1 LRSRLRFQVLA
12 FTGTRTVLNT
22 MHRMVYPLLPAF
34 QRGLGVDLAA
44 LSLALTLRSLAGA
57 SGPLLA
63 SVADS
68 RGRKA
73 GMMVGLLLFVAGVGL
88 VAVWPTYQAFLIAL
102 VLAMVGKY
110 IFDPSMQAYL
120 GDRVAYQRRG
130 LVLAVTE
137 IGWSLSFI
145 FGVPLM
151 GLLIAAYGW
160 AAPFP
165 LFALLGLLAF
175 GLLGWLLPGDPA
187 PADGRVGLLGNM
199 GLVWARPAALAGLS
213 MSLLISA
220 ANEVINLVFGVW
232 LEDSFGLKITALGA
246 VAIVIGLSELG
257 GESLV
262 GGLTDRLGKVRSLTI
277 GLLLNSVAALTLAYL
292 GQNTIGALVGLFLFY
307 ITFEFTL
314 VSSIPLMS
322 EIMPNAR
329 ATLMGMNIAAVSI
342 GRALGALLAS
352 PIYSLG
358 STSSSMPSL
367 LPSALA
373 VGGLNLLALVAL
385 RRMKEWDKGLAAG
398 QFSPPDP
405 FS

>member
-1 LRSRLRFQVLA
+1 LRTRLRFQVLA

-22 MHRMVYPLLPAF
+22 MHRMVYPFLPAF

-63 SVADS
+63 SIADS

-73 GMMVGLLLFVAGVGL
+73 GMVTGLTLFIAGVGL
-88 VAVWPTYQAFLIAL
+88 VAIWPVYQAFLIAL
-102 VLAMVGKY
+102 ILAMVGKY

-120 GDRVAYQRRG
+120 GDRVSYERRG

-137 IGWSLSFI
+137 VGWSFSFI
-145 FGVPLM
+145 LGVPLM
-151 GLLIAAYGW
+151 GLLIARYGW
-160 AAPFP
+160 GSPFP
-165 LFALLGLLAF
+165 LLALLGILAL
-175 GLLGWLLPGDPA
+175 GLLSWLLPQDPP

-199 GLVWARPAALAGLS
+199 GVVWASRAALAGLS
-213 MSLLISA
+213 MSLLVSA

-232 LEDSFGLKITALGA
+232 LEDSFGLKISALGA

-277 GLLLNSVAALTLAYL
+277 GLLLNSLAALALSYL
-292 GQNTIGALVGLFLFY
+292 GQTTLGALVGLFLFY
-307 ITFEFTL
+307 ITFEFSL

-322 EIMPNAR
+322 EILPTAR

-342 GRALGALLAS
+342 GRAFGALIAS
-352 PIYSLG
+352 PIYSFGLASEG
-358 STSSSMPSL
+358 LPNL

-373 VGGLNLLALVAL
+373 VGLLNLLALLAL
-385 RRMKEWDKGLAAG
+385 RRIKDLG
-398 QFSPPDP
+398 
-405 FS
+405 

>member
-1 LRSRLRFQVLA
+1 MRARLRFQVLA
-12 FTGTRTVLNT
+12 FSGTRTVLNT
-22 MHRMVYPLLPAF
+22 MHRMVYPFLPAF

-73 GMMVGLLLFVAGVGL
+73 GMMMGLLLFVAGVGL

-137 IGWSLSFI
+137 IGWSFSFI

-151 GLLIAAYGW
+151 GLLIATYGW

-165 LFALLGLLAF
+165 LFALLGLLAI
-175 GLLGWLLPGDPA
+175 GLLGWLLPRDPP
-187 PADGRVGLLGNM
+187 PADGRAGLLGNM
-199 GLVWARPAALAGLS
+199 GLVWASPAALAGLS

-277 GLLLNSVAALTLAYL
+277 GLLLNSLAALTLAYL
-292 GQNTIGALVGLFLFY
+292 GLNTLGALVGLFFFY

-322 EIMPNAR
+322 EILPNAR

-342 GRALGALLAS
+342 GRALGALLAP

-358 STSSSMPSL
+358 SATASLPGL

-373 VGGLNLLALVAL
+373 VGVLNLLALLAL
-385 RRMKEWDKGLAAG
+385 RRIREWDRGLAAG
-398 QFSPPDP
+398 QFPPADP

>member
-1 LRSRLRFQVLA
+1 MRSRLRFQVLA

-63 SVADS
+63 SIADS

-73 GMMVGLLLFVAGVGL
+73 GMMIGLLLFVAGVGL

-102 VLAMVGKY
+102 ILAMVGKY

-137 IGWSLSFI
+137 VGWSFSFI
-145 FGVPLM
+145 LGVPLM
-151 GLLIAAYGW
+151 GLLIAGYGW

-165 LFALLGLLAF
+165 LFALFGLLAL
-175 GLLGWLLPGDPA
+175 GLLGWLLPRDPA

-199 GLVWARPAALAGLS
+199 SLVWASPLALAGLS
-213 MSLLISA
+213 MSLLLSA
-220 ANEVINLVFGVW
+220 ANEIINLVFGVW

-277 GLLLNSVAALTLAYL
+277 GLLLNSLAALTLSYL
-292 GQNTIGALVGLFLFY
+292 GQSTLGALVGLFLFY
-307 ITFEFTL
+307 ITFEFSL

-322 EIMPNAR
+322 EILPNAR

-342 GRALGALLAS
+342 GRAVGALLAS
-352 PIYSLG
+352 PIYFLG
-358 STSSSMPSL
+358 ANTGSMPSL

-373 VGGLNLLALVAL
+373 VGVFNLLALVAL
-385 RRMKEWDKGLAAG
+385 RRIKDLG
-398 QFSPPDP
+398 
-405 FS
+405 

>member
-1 LRSRLRFQVLA
+1 
-12 FTGTRTVLNT
+12 
-22 MHRMVYPLLPAF
+22 
-34 QRGLGVDLAA
+34 VDLAA

-63 SVADS
+63 SIADS

-73 GMMVGLLLFVAGVGL
+73 GMMIGLLLFVAGVGL

-102 VLAMVGKY
+102 ILAMVGKY

-137 IGWSLSFI
+137 VGWSFSFI
-145 FGVPLM
+145 LGVPLM
-151 GLLIAAYGW
+151 GLLIAGYGW

-165 LFALLGLLAF
+165 LFALFGLLAL
-175 GLLGWLLPGDPA
+175 GLLGWLLPRDPA

-199 GLVWARPAALAGLS
+199 SLVWASPLALAGLS
-213 MSLLISA
+213 MSLLLSA
-220 ANEVINLVFGVW
+220 ANEIINLVFGVW

-277 GLLLNSVAALTLAYL
+277 GLLLNSLAALTLSYL
-292 GQNTIGALVGLFLFY
+292 GQSTLGALVGLFLFY
-307 ITFEFTL
+307 ITFEFSL

-322 EIMPNAR
+322 EILPNAR

-342 GRALGALLAS
+342 GRAVGALLAS
-352 PIYSLG
+352 PIYFLG
-358 STSSSMPSL
+358 ANTGSMPSL

-373 VGGLNLLALVAL
+373 VGVFNLLALVAL
-385 RRMKEWDKGLAAG
+385 RRIKDLG
-398 QFSPPDP
+398 
-405 FS
+405 

>member
-1 LRSRLRFQVLA
+1 LKSRLRFQVLA
-12 FTGTRTVLNT
+12 FTATRTVLNT
-22 MHRMVYPLLPAF
+22 MYRMVYPLLPAF

-44 LSLALTLRSLAGA
+44 LSFALTIRSLLGA

-73 GMMVGLLLFVAGVGL
+73 GMMTGLLLFVAGVGL
-88 VAVWPTYQAFLIAL
+88 VAVWPSYQAFLIAL
-102 VLAMVGKY
+102 ILSMVGKY
-110 IFDPSMQAYL
+110 IFDSSMQAYL
-120 GDRVAYQRRG
+120 GDRVAYRRRG

-137 IGWSLSFI
+137 VGWSFSFI
-145 FGVPLM
+145 IGVPLV
-151 GLLIAAYGW
+151 GLLIASFGW
-160 AAPFP
+160 NAPFP
-165 LFALLGLLAF
+165 LFALLGLLAL

-199 GLVWARPAALAGLS
+199 SLVWASRPALAGLA
-213 MSLLISA
+213 MSLLLSA
-220 ANEVINLVFGVW
+220 ANEAINLVFGVW
-232 LEDSFGLKITALGA
+232 LEASFGLKITALGA

-262 GGLTDRLGKVRSLTI
+262 GGLTDRLGKGRSLTI
-277 GLLLNSVAALTLAYL
+277 GLLLNGLAALGLSLL
-292 GQNTIGALVGLFLFY
+292 GQSTLGALAGLFLFY

-322 EIMPNAR
+322 EILPEAR
-329 ATLMGMNIAAVSI
+329 ATLMGMNIAAISI
-342 GRALGALLAS
+342 GRAFGASIAY

-358 STSSSMPSL
+358 SSGEGLPSL

-373 VGGLNLLALVAL
+373 VVALNLLALVAL
-385 RRMKEWDKGLAAG
+385 RRVKERDPKAAR

-405 FS
+405 SS

>member
-1 LRSRLRFQVLA
+1 
-12 FTGTRTVLNT
+12 

-34 QRGLGVDLAA
+34 QRGLGVDLGA

-73 GMMVGLLLFVAGVGL
+73 GMMTGLVLFVAGVGL

-102 VLAMVGKY
+102 ILAMVGKY
-110 IFDPSMQAYL
+110 IFDPAMQAYL

-137 IGWSLSFI
+137 VGWSFSFI
-145 FGVPLM
+145 LGVPLM
-151 GLLIAAYGW
+151 GLLIATFGW

-165 LFALLGLLAF
+165 LFALLGLLAL
-175 GLLGWLLPGDPA
+175 GLLGWLIPRDPDPA
-187 PADGRVGLLGNM
+187 IGRVGLLGNM
-199 GLVWARPAALAGLS
+199 SLVWASLPALAGLA
-213 MSLLISA
+213 MSLLLSA

-277 GLLLNSVAALTLAYL
+277 GLLLNSLAALALSIIGQSTLW
-292 GQNTIGALVGLFLFY
+292 ALVGLFLFY

-322 EIMPNAR
+322 EILPNAR
-329 ATLMGMNIAAVSI
+329 ATLMGMNIAAISI
-342 GRALGALLAS
+342 GRALGALIAY
-352 PIYSLG
+352 PVYSLG
-358 STSSSMPSL
+358 IDGGPPSL
-367 LPSALA
+367 LPSAIA
-373 VGGLNLLALVAL
+373 VGLLNLLALIAL
-385 RRMKEWDKGLAAG
+385 RRIKDWDQGSVAG
-398 QFSPPDP
+398 HFSPPDP

>member
-63 SVADS
+63 SIADS

-73 GMMVGLLLFVAGVGL
+73 GMMIGLLLFVAGVGL

-102 VLAMVGKY
+102 ILAMVGKY

-137 IGWSLSFI
+137 VGWSFSFI
-145 FGVPLM
+145 LGVPLM
-151 GLLIAAYGW
+151 GLLIAGYGW

-165 LFALLGLLAF
+165 LFALFGLLAL
-175 GLLGWLLPGDPA
+175 GLLGWLLPRDPA

-199 GLVWARPAALAGLS
+199 SLVWASPLALAGLS
-213 MSLLISA
+213 MSLLLSA
-220 ANEVINLVFGVW
+220 ANEIINLVFGVW

-277 GLLLNSVAALTLAYL
+277 GLLLNSLAALTLSYL
-292 GQNTIGALVGLFLFY
+292 GQSTLGALVGLFLFY
-307 ITFEFTL
+307 ITFEFSL

-322 EIMPNAR
+322 EILPNAR

-342 GRALGALLAS
+342 GRAVGALLAS
-352 PIYSLG
+352 PIYFLG
-358 STSSSMPSL
+358 ANTGSMPSL

-373 VGGLNLLALVAL
+373 VGVFNLLALVAL
-385 RRMKEWDKGLAAG
+385 RRIKDLG
-398 QFSPPDP
+398 
-405 FS
+405 

>member
-1 LRSRLRFQVLA
+1 MRSRLRFQVLA

-63 SVADS
+63 SIADS

-73 GMMVGLLLFVAGVGL
+73 GMMIGLLLFVAGVGL

-102 VLAMVGKY
+102 ILAMVGKY

-137 IGWSLSFI
+137 VGWSFSFI
-145 FGVPLM
+145 LGVPLM
-151 GLLIAAYGW
+151 GLLIAGYGW

-165 LFALLGLLAF
+165 LFALFGLLAL
-175 GLLGWLLPGDPA
+175 GLLGWLLPRDPA

-199 GLVWARPAALAGLS
+199 SLVWASPLALAGLS
-213 MSLLISA
+213 MSLLLSA
-220 ANEVINLVFGVW
+220 ANEIINLVFGVW

-277 GLLLNSVAALTLAYL
+277 GLLLNSLAALTLSYL
-292 GQNTIGALVGLFLFY
+292 GQSTLGALVGLFLFY
-307 ITFEFTL
+307 ITFEFSL

-322 EIMPNAR
+322 EILPNAR

-342 GRALGALLAS
+342 GRAVGALLAS

-358 STSSSMPSL
+358 ANTGSMPSL

-373 VGGLNLLALVAL
+373 VGVFNLLALVAL
-385 RRMKEWDKGLAAG
+385 RRIKDLG
-398 QFSPPDP
+398 
-405 FS
+405 